1 MKKLLLSCFA
11 IMLSVCCAAA
21 PWFAAKFPAKLVN
34 AKGKTVAT
42 ASALNGKMVAVYF
55 SASWCGPCRGFTP
68 ELVKFYNSVSK
79 KSNLELV
86 FVSSD
91 QDASSMRKYMKDY
104 KMPWLAIP
112 FGNSKI
118 KELKRELGV
127 TGIPT
132 LAVYDKNGKLV
143 TKTARG
149 DVATLGNKAVDKWK
163 SSKNVLSGKILKSG
177 NKTRNKNKFK

>member
-1 MKKLLLSCFA
+1 M
-11 IMLSVCCAAA
+11 MLALCCAAA
-21 PWFAAKFPAKLVN
+21 PWFSTKFPAKLVN
-34 AKGKTVAT
+34 AKGKTVDT

-68 ELVKFYNSVSK
+68 DLVKFYNSVSK

-91 QDASSMRKYMKDY
+91 QNDSSMKKYMKDY

-112 FGNSKI
+112 FGNQKI

-132 LAVYDKNGKLV
+132 LVVYDKTGKLV
-143 TKTARG
+143 TKTARN
-149 DVATLGNKAVDKWK
+149 DVVKLGNKAVEEWK
-163 SSKNVLSGKILKSG
+163 SSAKLSVKKSKGKTKG
-177 NKTRNKNKFK
+177 KGKNK